1 MSALYNERALKI
13 FEKMDADIYPDAAT
27 GSRIVAQEIANLIDA
42 RNQTGQTT
50 VLGLATGSTPLQIYS
65 ELVRL
70 HKEEGLSFKRVITFN
85 LDEYYPMQPDELQS
99 YVRLDRKSTRLNSSH
114 VAISYAV

>member
-1 MSALYNERALKI
+1 MSALYNVRTLKI
-13 FEKMDADIYPDAAT
+13 FERMDADIYPDAAT

-42 RNQTGQTT
+42 RNQTRQTT

-70 HKEEGLSFKRVITFN
+70 HKEEGLSFKRVITFH
-85 LDEYYPMQPDELQS
+85 LDEYYPMQQDEHTNYIQLM
-99 YVRLDRKSTRLNSSH
+99 D
-114 VAISYAV
+114 